1 MRVSA
6 AAMNAALRDF
16 KGLQYS
22 RAKVSMFESFLTA
35 KWMEANGRY
44 PDPAI
49 ADSNDAVS
57 ALFDVV
63 PGERN
68 GRLYPFR
75 YDWLGAEDSGR
86 KTVWNNTTRGS
97 KLATSIF
104 NGEDIRQGL
113 KPNAPVIVAQALA
126 DDRLP
131 SKQAMAAL
139 LLRTVDFDEDDDWA
153 TAEAQLLTFLAIT
166 QADLDTVTD
175 NRPLGIQLLGELEWA
190 PDEIP
195 DPLGPP
201 SAVTV
206 TAPPSTPPTAGMP
219 PEDVSIVID
228 ARTERMLRRSVE
240 RYPCIL
246 LIGPPG
252 TGKGTLV
259 RWLVNLVGANPAEF
273 GFAPDFAPNPMW
285 RTPDESWSAFDLVGG
300 LAPDEEAH
308 LRWSN
313 GLLLNAVAEHRW
325 LVLDET
331 NRADLDKIMGPLLT
345 WLSGQEVEVGRS
357 NPHGGNPIHI
367 GWVDSPASW
376 ATATDTAT
384 GEPTRFLAGRDWRLL
399 GTYNPQDAQRVFRMG
414 QALSRRFVVV
424 PIPALSPGQFESL
437 LSDIYPE
444 LSDDAR
450 TSIVALYSA
459 HHGEPETLL
468 GPAIFLRLAD
478 YLDGVSQDD
487 IPEQLA
493 EAYIANV
500 GKFISAFDDV
510 VFEALGTRV
519 VEDEQAMTREQ
530 WEWTAVQRQ
539 TLG

>member
-1 MRVSA
+1 MRIGA

-22 RAKVSMFESFLTA
+22 KAKVSMFESFLTA
-35 KWMEANGRY
+35 KWMESNGRY

-49 ADSNDAVS
+49 ADTNEAVS

-63 PGERN
+63 PGERL

-75 YDWLGAEDSGR
+75 YDWMVAEDSGR

-104 NGEDIRQGL
+104 NGEDIRQGPA
-113 KPNAPVIVAQALA
+113 PNAPAILADALA

-131 SKQAMAAL
+131 SKQALAVL
-139 LLRTVDFDEDDDWA
+139 LLRDMEFDDNDDWA

-166 QADLDTVTD
+166 QDALDTVTE
-175 NRPLGIQLLGELEWA
+175 NRPLGVSLLGKPEWA

-195 DPLGPP
+195 DPLAPP
-201 SAVTV
+201 AAVTV
-206 TAPPSTPPTAGMP
+206 TVPPATPPTGGMP
-219 PEDVSIVID
+219 PEDVSIVVD
-228 ARTERMLRRSVE
+228 VRTERMLRRSVE
-240 RYPCIL
+240 RYPAIL
-246 LIGPPG
+246 LVGPPG

-259 RWLVNLVGANPAEF
+259 RWLVSLVAANPVEF
-273 GFAPDFAPNPMW
+273 GFAHDLVPNPIW

-300 LAPDEEAH
+300 LAPDENAN
-308 LRWSN
+308 LVWSN

-331 NRADLDKIMGPLLT
+331 NRADLDKIMGPLIT
-345 WLSGQEVEVGRS
+345 WLSRQEVEVGRA

-367 GWVDSPASW
+367 GWADSPVSSVS
-376 ATATDTAT
+376 ATDTAT

-414 QALSRRFVVV
+414 QALSRRFVVIPV
-424 PIPALSPGQFESL
+424 PALSPGQFETL
-437 LSDIYPE
+437 LSDTYPA

-459 HHGEPETLL
+459 HHWEPETLL

-478 YLDGVSQDD
+478 YLDGVADD
-487 IPEQLA
+487 EIPEQVA
-493 EAYIANV
+493 EAYVANV

-510 VFEALGTRV
+510 IFEALGTRV
-519 VEDEQAMTREQ
+519 VDDEQAMTREQ